1 MSFIVVVLCGGFGNR
16 FKTSGTPVKKP
27 LINVHG
33 HSQLFW
39 SIKSTLLT
47 YAPDKI
53 ILGVRSDLIADVG
66 LEIEFLNDLGVQVEI
81 VNVGASTNG
90 PAETTARTLVGSK
103 KLSSK
108 DAIIVADNDC
118 FNLFDNSV
126 NLLFPFVSI
135 TESKNP
141 AHCFVEI
148 TSNLQVQSFH
158 EKQIVGKYAVSGN
171 YGFKNQSQF
180 FESYEKNRGKQ
191 REYYLS
197 DIMTDVLKVCP
208 VNVVK
213 TREYFSFGTPEEIA
227 NVGSK
232 ILSYL

>member
-1 MSFIVVVLCGGFGNR
+1 MGFTVVVLCGGFGNR

-171 YGFKNQSQF
+171 YGFKNQSRF

>member
-1 MSFIVVVLCGGFGNR
+1 MSFTVVVLCGGFGNR

-103 KLSSK
+103 KLSSQ

>member
-1 MSFIVVVLCGGFGNR
+1 M
-16 FKTSGTPVKKP
+16 
-27 LINVHG
+27 
-33 HSQLFW
+33 
-39 SIKSTLLT
+39 
-47 YAPDKI
+47 
-53 ILGVRSDLIADVG
+53 RSDLITDVR
-66 LEIEFLNDLGVQVEI
+66 LEIEFLNNLEIQVEI
-81 VNVGASTNG
+81 VNIGYSTNG

-103 KLSSK
+103 ILSSK
-108 DAIIVADNDC
+108 DSIIVLDNDC
-118 FNLFDNSV
+118 FNLFDNSA

-135 TESKNP
+135 TESTNS
-141 AHCFVEI
+141 AHCFVELAP
-148 TSNLQVQSFH
+148 NLQVQSFH

-180 FESYEKNRGKQ
+180 FNSYEENRGKQ

-197 DIMTDVLKVCP
+197 DIMTDVLKFSP

-227 NVGSK
+227 NVGPK